1 MRTYYNV
8 ENPVVFRKHFCNV
21 EGGEKFL
28 YDESLLD
35 YLSKFESFK
44 EQIRVSN
51 HELYKNY
58 MDYLKDRSSFSK
70 KRTRHLV
77 ESITGYFL
85 RIKYRNT
92 PFGLFSGVGV
102 VNNEKHTKYTHLKKI
117 VLGYRWKYSVINML
131 EKRYRSNVKYVFEN
145 NMTDINGNPFFLD
158 VGKESNIIDGKYYN
172 DEIGFKIS
180 KNRLTELL
188 EKFLNKPRGTDEIFN
203 VIKEEYKN
211 IAPSYIKEYIV
222 NLVEK
227 KIIKSTLHSSLSQT
241 DEEWIENVK
250 DFLRVVKDNQSIQKF
265 ETLESLI
272 SSYSITNVG
281 EGIYLFDSIF
291 KCMNDIFPTQKDDL
305 NVDLY
310 LNHPSLSVTSDNL
323 NDLNK
328 CIDMLTKISIPYDE
342 LHDYTSL
349 FLDKFGMDVEV
360 PLYELIDKN
369 SGIGFPK
376 YDSSDNYTTTKET
389 LESIGSLLDEKLY
402 TALINKRPLTI
413 DQSTVND
420 IQSIL
425 DGSDSHKDIMPKS
438 MDVCLTQESHDNK
451 ISFTIS
457 EIFGSP
463 LGSSITGR
471 FRLLDDLYQKNKDV
485 SDDYITCDINAFP
498 NLLSLSTLT
507 QNRHLNKY
515 ELSVGTNGNQ
525 HKDQI
530 SLNDLVV
537 GYENDSLYIR
547 CSKNNKIV
555 RFVDYNM
562 LNGDLKNPVIKLL
575 LAISNQADR
584 WPFNFPW
591 SFGQPT
597 RTIIP
602 EIICNNIIV
611 SPLTWNINTANYDNS
626 FEDFYRE
633 FICKIDSLQV
643 PKLFYFV
650 ESDNK
655 IVSDRKKESIYNIY
669 KHLKKSNSKNAKLQK
684 CEFSSLNDDGKTQ
697 EIVVTL
703 KNKYKYKSPINQ
715 KPIYRSC
722 DYLKPLNVVNG
733 WFYVEV
739 EFGDVGIKNEFII
752 QELSKLND
760 DLNNLYDLFFFIQYE
775 NKDNPTIRLRWKSN
789 DIFIVQ
795 NRVTKYLDSLIKEG
809 IIKNYTNNNYFREL
823 DRYGGKQNIDKAEQA
838 FHYDT
843 LFSIVSFQNNPEKL
857 EKESL
862 AIYSCVSMLLSIS
875 NSIDTIIDFLNI
887 YDYPYNINKNASRWI
902 RKNEKYMDEY
912 LNNLTIETKSLL
924 DRRNNEINDIISNSD
939 RNQANIVSSFLHM
952 SINRIL
958 GTDRYGEQQIMG
970 ILLKLF
976 NKAKYT
982 HKITGCKLYKNNS
995 ES

>member
-180 KNRLTELL
+180 KNKLTELL
-188 EKFLNKPRGTDEIFN
+188 EKFLSKPRCTDDIFN
-203 VIKEEYKN
+203 VIKGEYKN
-211 IAPSYIKEYIV
+211 IDPSYIKEYIV

-227 KIIKSTLHSSLSQT
+227 KIIKSTLRSSLSQT

-250 DFLRVVKDNQSIQKF
+250 DFLKVVKDNQSIQKF
-265 ETLESLI
+265 ETLKSLI

-281 EGIYLFDSIF
+281 EGIYLFDSIS

-310 LNHPSLSVTSDNL
+310 LNDPSLSVTQDNL

-376 YDSSDNYTTTKET
+376 YDSSDNYSTSKET

-413 DQSTVND
+413 DQ
-420 IQSIL
+420 
-425 DGSDSHKDIMPKS
+425 
-438 MDVCLTQESHDNK
+438 
-451 ISFTIS
+451 
-457 EIFGSP
+457 
-463 LGSSITGR
+463 
-471 FRLLDDLYQKNKDV
+471 
-485 SDDYITCDINAFP
+485 
-498 NLLSLSTLT
+498 
-507 QNRHLNKY
+507 
-515 ELSVGTNGNQ
+515 
-525 HKDQI
+525 
-530 SLNDLVV
+530 
-537 GYENDSLYIR
+537 
-547 CSKNNKIV
+547 
-555 RFVDYNM
+555 
-562 LNGDLKNPVIKLL
+562 
-575 LAISNQADR
+575 
-584 WPFNFPW
+584 
-591 SFGQPT
+591 
-597 RTIIP
+597 
-602 EIICNNIIV
+602 
-611 SPLTWNINTANYDNS
+611 
-626 FEDFYRE
+626 
-633 FICKIDSLQV
+633 
-643 PKLFYFV
+643 
-650 ESDNK
+650 
-655 IVSDRKKESIYNIY
+655 
-669 KHLKKSNSKNAKLQK
+669 
-684 CEFSSLNDDGKTQ
+684 
-697 EIVVTL
+697 
-703 KNKYKYKSPINQ
+703 
-715 KPIYRSC
+715 
-722 DYLKPLNVVNG
+722 
-733 WFYVEV
+733 
-739 EFGDVGIKNEFII
+739 
-752 QELSKLND
+752 
-760 DLNNLYDLFFFIQYE
+760 
-775 NKDNPTIRLRWKSN
+775 
-789 DIFIVQ
+789 
-795 NRVTKYLDSLIKEG
+795 
-809 IIKNYTNNNYFREL
+809 
-823 DRYGGKQNIDKAEQA
+823 
-838 FHYDT
+838 
-843 LFSIVSFQNNPEKL
+843 
-857 EKESL
+857 
-862 AIYSCVSMLLSIS
+862 
-875 NSIDTIIDFLNI
+875 
-887 YDYPYNINKNASRWI
+887 
-902 RKNEKYMDEY
+902 
-912 LNNLTIETKSLL
+912 
-924 DRRNNEINDIISNSD
+924 
-939 RNQANIVSSFLHM
+939 
-952 SINRIL
+952 
-958 GTDRYGEQQIMG
+958 
-970 ILLKLF
+970 
-976 NKAKYT
+976 
-982 HKITGCKLYKNNS
+982 
-995 ES
+995 